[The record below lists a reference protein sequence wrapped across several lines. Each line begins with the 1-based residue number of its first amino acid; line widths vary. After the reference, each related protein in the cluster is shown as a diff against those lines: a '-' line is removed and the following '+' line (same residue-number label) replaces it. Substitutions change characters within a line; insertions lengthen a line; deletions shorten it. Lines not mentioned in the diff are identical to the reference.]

1 MLLKKGFPKNTAVI
15 SFYDPPGKFHD
26 ENYCPVDYKGKTAR
40 LFQVA
45 VHDIDLSV
53 LPEYGLNYNTYFT
66 EASALAEFIFE
77 AHQDGLDI
85 ICQCEYGE
93 SRSSGLYIPFNK
105 CTFSGNSEHLN
116 PIFQSRYFRP
126 IVQSPIMNPYT

>member
-1 MLLKKGFPKNTAVI
+1 MARICQKDRRKRMNVEIYSRSAIEMLLKKGFPKNTAVI
-15 SFYDPPGKFHD
+15 SFYDPPEKFHD

-66 EASALAEFIFE
+66 EASALVEFKRF
-77 AHQDGLDI
+77 
-85 ICQCEYGE
+85 
-93 SRSSGLYIPFNK
+93 IPK
-105 CTFSGNSEHLN
+105 
-116 PIFQSRYFRP
+116 I
-126 IVQSPIMNPYT
+126 